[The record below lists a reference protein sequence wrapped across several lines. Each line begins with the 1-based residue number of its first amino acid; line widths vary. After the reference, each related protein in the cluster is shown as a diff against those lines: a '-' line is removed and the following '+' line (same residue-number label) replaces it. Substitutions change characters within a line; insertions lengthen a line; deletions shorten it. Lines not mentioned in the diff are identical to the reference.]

1 MAAKATSKSTTKASA
16 KSSAKSGAKTGAK
29 SGTRS
34 GAKAAAKST
43 GKAAAKASAK
53 DASDETPKAAPKTAS
68 KSAAKGSTSNKL
80 MRVFKQDDAS
90 FDDDWFGICNRRV
103 DSVLDVEQEVSR
115 IIAAVREGGDE
126 TLFGFVKQ
134 FDGADLSSLEVTKHE
149 WDDACDQVDSAD
161 RAAIGKAAMRVR
173 EFHRK
178 RIPSS
183 WEMREEGGGYMGQRV
198 RPLSRVGL
206 YVPGGKAVYPSSVIM
221 NAVPASVVEVP
232 EIVMTTPPEKDGSLR
247 PEVLMAAR
255 VAGVHRVFKM
265 GGAHAVA
272 ALAYGTESVPRVDKI
287 TGPGS
292 VWVATAKKQV
302 FGQVGIDSEAGPTE
316 VCVVADRSATPAW
329 LAADLISQAEHDELA
344 QAVLITHVKS
354 LVPRVQEQIARQIKS
369 LDRCELATRS
379 IRERGAII
387 VTKNLAESIRLS
399 EEYASEHLI
408 LAVEDPEKAAKEIQN
423 AGAIFM
429 GHYTPVAVGDYMAGP
444 NHVLPTGGTS
454 RFFSPLGVEDFIK
467 RTSFMKFEPPKLR
480 ELGADIVRLANVEGL
495 TGHGAS
501 VELRLQKIRRARRE
515 REAARDLEL

>member
-1 MAAKATSKSTTKASA
+1 MAAKATT
-16 KSSAKSGAKTGAK
+16 
-29 SGTRS
+29 
-34 GAKAAAKST
+34 
-43 GKAAAKASAK
+43 
-53 DASDETPKAAPKTAS
+53 
-68 KSAAKGSTSNKL
+68 KL
-80 MRVFKQDDAS
+80 MRVFKQDDAK
-90 FDDDWFGICNRRV
+90 FTENWNAVCNRRV
-103 DSVLDVEQEVSR
+103 DSVMDVEKDVAK
-115 IIAAVREGGDE
+115 IIAEVRSGGDE
-126 TLFGFVKQ
+126 ALRGFVKK
-134 FDGADLSSLEVTKHE
+134 FDGAKIDDFEVTSDE

-206 YVPGGKAVYPSSVIM
+206 YVPGGTAVYPSSVIM
-221 NAVPASVVEVP
+221 NAIPASVVEVP
-232 EIVMTTPPEKDGSLR
+232 EIMMATPPESDGSIR

-272 ALAYGTESVPRVDKI
+272 AFAFGTESIPRVDKI

-316 VCVVADRSATPAW
+316 VCIIADRSATPAW

-344 QAVLITHVKS
+344 QAILITHVKA
-354 LVPRVQEQIARQIKS
+354 LVPRVQEQIARQLQELDRSEIATKSIKS
-369 LDRCELATRS
+369 
-379 IRERGAII
+379 RGAII
-387 VTKNLAESIRLS
+387 VTKNLAESVRLS
-399 EEYASEHLI
+399 EEYASEHLV
-408 LAVEDPEKAAKEIQN
+408 LAVEDPELTSKEIYN

-454 RFFSPLGVEDFIK
+454 RFFSPLGVEDFMK
-467 RTSFMKFEPPKLR
+467 RTTFMKFEPPKLR
-480 ELGADIVRLANVEGL
+480 ELGADIVRLAAVEGL
-495 TGHGAS
+495 TGHGTS

-515 REAARDLEL
+515 REAAREVEL

>member
-1 MAAKATSKSTTKASA
+1 MSK
-16 KSSAKSGAKTGAK
+16 
-29 SGTRS
+29 
-34 GAKAAAKST
+34 
-43 GKAAAKASAK
+43 
-53 DASDETPKAAPKTAS
+53 KTA
-68 KSAAKGSTSNKL
+68 KIL
-80 MRVFKQDDAS
+80 
-90 FDDDWFGICNRRV
+90 
-103 DSVLDVEQEVSR
+103 
-115 IIAAVREGGDE
+115 AAVRKDGDKA
-126 TLFGFVKQ
+126 LLGFVKK
-134 FDGADLSSLEVTKHE
+134 FDGADVENIEVTPEE
-149 WDDACDQVDSAD
+149 WEAGCDQVDSAD

-198 RPLSRVGL
+198 RPLARVGL
-206 YVPGGKAVYPSSVIM
+206 YVPGGKALYPSSVVM
-221 NAVPASVVEVP
+221 NAIPASVVEVP
-232 EIVMTTPPEKDGSLR
+232 EICMVTPPREDGTIT

-272 ALAYGTESVPRVDKI
+272 ALAYGTESIPRVDKI

-316 VCVVADRSATPAW
+316 VCIVADKSATPAW

-344 QAVLITHVKS
+344 QAVLITHVKG
-354 LVPRVQEQIARQIKS
+354 LITRVQDQLTRQLKD
-369 LDRCELATRS
+369 LDRADIAKKS
-379 IRERGAII
+379 IKARGAII
-387 VTKNLAESIRLS
+387 QTKSLEESIRLS
-399 EEYASEHLI
+399 EEYASEHLV
-408 LAVEDPEKAAKEIQN
+408 LAVDDPEKVSKEIQN
-423 AGAIFM
+423 AGAIFL

-454 RFFSPLGVEDFIK
+454 RFFSPLSVEDFLK

-480 ELGADIVRLANVEGL
+480 ELGADIIRLANVEGL

-501 VELRLQKIRRARRE
+501 VELRLAKIRRARRE